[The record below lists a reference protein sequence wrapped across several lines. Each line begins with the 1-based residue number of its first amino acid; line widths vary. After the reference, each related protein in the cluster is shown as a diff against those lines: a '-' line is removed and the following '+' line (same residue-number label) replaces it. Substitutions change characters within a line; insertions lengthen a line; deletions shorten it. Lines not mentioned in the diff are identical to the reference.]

1 MKMSFYDWCIE
12 NNRQDLLDIWD
23 YKLNNKLPNEVSCC
37 TNNEYFFKCPQNKH
51 KSTLW
56 KLITLTR
63 RSKVKSTCKYCN
75 SFAEHFIQ
83 QFGYD
88 ELDLYWDYVLNK
100 CSPWDIFH
108 GAHTEIFIKCQCN
121 KKHGSYPILP
131 SLFLNKGVRCPYC
144 NGKKVHPDESLAAYY
159 SKIYGDDFLEKYWDY
174 DKNTLNPYEVSPS
187 TNKDYIYIY
196 CQDDKEHG
204 SYRIMPNNFKKNG
217 CSCPICYHER
227 ENSTL
232 QISVNNYLCNQYS
245 FDVLHE
251 FDCSIVCKNPQ
262 TSKALPYDNE
272 IIINGKHLI
281 IEVNG
286 EQHYNAHCGWNRKEA
301 KRRNITPEQVLI
313 DQQYRDNIKKEYVL
327 SNGYEFLTIP
337 YTSEHDES
345 YKTLIDNKIHEILT
359 LNTQQ
364 ND

>member
-1 MKMSFYDWCIE
+1 MKISFYDWCIK
-12 NNRQDLLDIWD
+12 NNKDYIDIWD
-23 YKLNNKLPNEVSCC
+23 YDLNNISPKEVPFS
-37 TNNEYFFKCPQNKH
+37 TGKSYYFKCPMNIHNSSQCKI
-51 KSTLW
+51 SY
-56 KLITLTR
+56 LTSR
-63 RSKVKSTCKYCN
+63 ERKRSICRYCN
-75 SFAEHFIQ
+75 SFAQKFIDQ
-83 QFGYD
+83 
-88 ELDLYWDYVLNK
+88 
-100 CSPWDIFH
+100 
-108 GAHTEIFIKCQCN
+108 
-121 KKHGSYPILP
+121 
-131 SLFLNKGVRCPYC
+131 
-144 NGKKVHPDESLAAYY
+144 
-159 SKIYGDDFLEKYWDY
+159 YGEDKLSQYWDY
-174 DKNTLNPYEVSPS
+174 DKNTVSPWDISYGEHTTIYIKCQNNPKHGSYDTLPSLFLKKHIGCAYCNTKGRMVHPDDTFATYYKNKYGNDFIDKYWDFDKNTLDPYNITPS
-187 TNKDYIYIY
+187 TNRDYIWLY
-196 CQDDKEHG
+196 CVHNQEHG
-204 SYRIMPNNFKKNG
+204 SYKIMPSNFKRNG
-217 CSCPICYHER
+217 FSCPECYHER

-245 FDVLHE
+245 FDILHE

-359 LNTQQ
+359 LNPTK
-364 ND
+364 